1 MHAADGAVVDHDD
14 APYRLCL
21 DGSKVWI
28 LVEIGDDVT
37 EKLPVYDRL
46 M

>member
-1 MHAADGAVVDHDD
+1 MQQ
-14 APYRLCL
+14 RLCL
-21 DGSKVWI
+21 VQREVWI

-37 EKLPVYDRL
+37 EKLCVYDRL